1 MNQITIICGDPM
13 VEKLLRYMTAELSE
27 TVGPVILLNVAQMER
42 LPEFSGRKV
51 ILFSASADPAFLAA
65 ARKTEAAG
73 FWYLE
78 SSAAS
83 LAQVLMGKQPFPEK
97 APSVQF
103 GNAGSRTLTARE
115 MDVLRQMAAGKSD
128 AQIGEILS
136 ISVSTVKHHIQQL
149 RIKTGLENRTQMA
162 VEAIRSGLIGE

>member
-13 VEKLLRYMTAELSE
+13 VEKLLGYMTAELSE
-27 TVGPVILLNVAQMER
+27 TVGSVILLDVTQMER

-51 ILFSASADPAFLAA
+51 ILFSASADPAYLAA

-78 SSAAS
+78 SSADS

-97 APSVQF
+97 AMPRSERSSVFLFPQ
-103 GNAGSRTLTARE
+103 
-115 MDVLRQMAAGKSD
+115 
-128 AQIGEILS
+128 
-136 ISVSTVKHHIQQL
+136 
-149 RIKTGLENRTQMA
+149 
-162 VEAIRSGLIGE
+162 